1 MQECLDDN
9 TMAAYVDG
17 ALGADEVTRIDSHVS
32 SCATCRQD
40 LSAMALTHSVPHGA
54 QRDGDELL
62 PGDTIGRYVLSAE
75 HARGGMGIVSI
86 AFDPELGRNVAIK
99 VLQPELSAQLLRDE
113 ARAMAKLNHPN
124 VVTVYDV
131 GEHAGRIYF
140 AMELVE
146 GTTLRRWLGFEKH
159 GWRTILRACIHAGRG
174 LAAAHRVGLVHRDFK
189 PDNVL
194 CGPQDRVRVTDFG
207 LAAAAP
213 GESRLGE
220 GSGFAGTPAYIA
232 PEVWRG
238 ERATAR
244 SDQWS
249 LCATLYEALFGAPPF
264 TGTTRD
270 EVRAAIEAGKL
281 EIPASVPGRVR
292 RAIARGLSTDPAAR
306 FATVDD
312 LLDELER
319 ARRGRRP
326 LWIGLGAAAIV
337 AAVTGAFMMKPERD
351 PCEMPRSLIE
361 SAWNARQAQA
371 IASAF
376 AATGRKHA
384 ADTAQRV
391 SATFDRHSQQWLDA
405 RRDACVATRV
415 RGDQSEALLDAR
427 IRCLDRRRAE
437 LAELARLL
445 ADKPTAKTIDRATQA
460 AREELDGLAACSATG
475 VQAEMP
481 LPSDPARAA
490 QITALERELATL
502 RASLSLVTQT
512 EAATAQARSII
523 ERAKPLD
530 FPPLSARAAV
540 AFGRLGMYATDH
552 AETERRLYEALV
564 ATAAAKD
571 DRATAEVWTYLV
583 SFTAN
588 TKGDVAGALQLIKP
602 AEAALA
608 RVESSQE
615 LRARLHNA
623 QAIVLTMSG
632 KFALARAA
640 LEQARS
646 ETSNAIDRASID
658 VVQCH
663 VEQRLAE
670 IKKALELCARAVV
683 AYERELGPH
692 HPELGF
698 ALNMG
703 ALVAYEL
710 HEDRAARAGF
720 ERSLAILENTV
731 GDKHV
736 AHAMTLNNLGMI
748 DAREG
753 HHDAARAH
761 YERAIAVFETQKHP
775 ELVSSLANLGDLERK
790 LGHLAESRRDLERAL
805 AAASAALGPDSP
817 RVGQIHYSLGSVA
830 FDAGDHAAA
839 HTHYL
844 RSLEIA
850 TKTFGENHPSTAEA
864 LDGMGF
870 VLSERGD
877 CKHAVAYQLRAVAA
891 YEAAYGK
898 EHPAVAD
905 TLTTLASCQMTLGDK
920 QAIENLERALAIR
933 AKLPADDDFQAA
945 GTRWTM
951 AQALGKLGGD
961 RVRAVA
967 LAKEAR
973 ALYDKTPDPVAK
985 KDVLVAIDRWLA
997 RAPSASRR

>member
-17 ALGADEVTRIDSHVS
+17 VLTADEITRIDSHLS
-32 SCATCRQD
+32 DCQTCRQD
-40 LSAMALTHSVPHGA
+40 LSAMAVTHSEPAGRTH
-54 QRDGDELL
+54 DDDEIL

-99 VLQPELSAQLLRDE
+99 VLRPELSAQLLRDE

-131 GEHAGRIYF
+131 GEHRGRIYF

-146 GTTLRRWLGFEKH
+146 GTTLRRWLAYERH
-159 GWRTILRACIHAGRG
+159 GWRSILRACIHAGRG

-207 LAAAAP
+207 LASNVP
-213 GESRLGE
+213 GQGRLGE

-249 LCATLYEALFGAPPF
+249 FCSTLYEALFGTPPF
-264 TGTTRD
+264 TGETRE

-281 EIPASVPGRVR
+281 EVPARVPGRVR
-292 RAIARGLSTDPAAR
+292 RAIARGLSSDPAAR
-306 FATVDD
+306 FATLDD

-326 LWIGLGAAAIV
+326 LWLALGAVGLVAI
-337 AAVTGAFMMKPERD
+337 GAGAYAMKPERD
-351 PCEMPRSLIE
+351 PCEMPRSLIAD
-361 SAWNARQAQA
+361 AWNGTHAQT
-371 IASAF
+371 IATAF
-376 AATGRKHA
+376 AASGRMHA
-384 ADTAQRV
+384 SDTAQRV
-391 SATFDRHSQQWLDA
+391 KGIFDRHSSQWLDA

-427 IRCLDRRRAE
+427 IRCLDRRRSE
-437 LAELARLL
+437 LAELVRVLG
-445 ADKPTAKTIDRATQA
+445 DKPTPGMVDRAIKA
-460 AREELDGLAACSATG
+460 AHEELDQVASCSAAG

-481 LPSDPARAA
+481 LPSDPVRAK
-490 QITALERELATL
+490 QITALEHEVAKL
-502 RASLSLVTQT
+502 RAGLTLVTQT
-512 EAATAQARSII
+512 EAATQQALSLV
-523 ERAKPLD
+523 ERARPLA

-540 AFGRLGMYATDH
+540 ALARLGMFSTDH
-552 AETERRLYEALV
+552 AETERRLYDALV

-608 RVESSQE
+608 RVEASQN
-615 LRARLHNA
+615 LRAQLHHSH
-623 QAIVLTMSG
+623 AIVLTMSG
-632 KFALARAA
+632 KFDLARTA
-640 LEQARS
+640 LEQARAAA
-646 ETSNAIDRASID
+646 TDPIHRAAIDA
-658 VVQCH
+658 VQCH

-670 IKKALELCARAVV
+670 MKKAQELCTRAVA

-692 HPELGF
+692 HAELAF
-698 ALNMG
+698 TLNANALI
-703 ALVAYEL
+703 AFEL
-710 HEDRAARAGF
+710 QDNRAARAGF
-720 ERSLAILENTV
+720 ERGIAILENTV
-731 GDKHV
+731 GEKHV
-736 AHAMTLNNLGMI
+736 AYAMAINNLGMI

-753 HHDAARAH
+753 KHDAARKN
-761 YERAIAVFETQKHP
+761 YERAIASFETLKHP
-775 ELVSSLANLGDLERK
+775 ELISALANLGDMERS
-790 LGHLAESRRDLERAL
+790 LGRYAESRRILERAL
-805 AAASAALGPDSP
+805 EAATAAYGADSP
-817 RVGQIHYSLGSVA
+817 RVAQVLYSLGSVA
-830 FDAGDHAAA
+830 FDLDDLDAA
-839 HTHYL
+839 HAHYL
-844 RSLEIA
+844 RSLAIA
-850 TKTFGENHPSTAEA
+850 AKTFGENHPITALA

-870 VLSERGD
+870 VYSARD
-877 CKHAVAYQLRAVAA
+877 NCKMAVTYQRRAVAA
-891 YEAAYGK
+891 YEAVYGK
-898 EHPAVAD
+898 DYPAVAD
-905 TLTTLASCQMTLGDK
+905 TLTTLASCQLELGDR
-920 QAIENLERALAIR
+920 QAIANLERALAIR
-933 AKLPADDDFQAA
+933 AALPTDNDFQAA
-945 GTRWTM
+945 GTRWTL
-951 AQALGKLGGD
+951 AKALAKLGGD
-961 RVRAVA
+961 RMRAVV

-973 ALYDKTPDPVAK
+973 ALYDKSPDPIAK
-985 KDVLVAIDRWLA
+985 KAVLVEIDRWLA
-997 RAPSASRR
+997 RAPAASRR